1 MSGSGVYPP
10 RAASGAGA
18 VRRAVTR
25 DDVAKVAGVSTAVVS
40 YVVNNGPR
48 PVARATAARVR
59 EAMDLLGY
67 LPNASARALRRGTT
81 ETLGLVLADP
91 VNPFFAEYTAE
102 LVRAASA
109 QGKRLLIAD
118 VLEEG
123 AELAILEELVARRV
137 DGLLLATG
145 MVSPA
150 RSRFLATAAIPTV
163 FISSAERVP
172 GARTVGSDARAAAEI
187 LVDHLVR
194 HGRRRIGLVIGT
206 GGFGDPDP
214 RQVGWRHAQRLAGL
228 NEGPSVTVP
237 FSRQG
242 GYTGAAA
249 LLAQDPGLEAVFA
262 SNDLQA
268 IGLVRALHERG
279 IRIPEDVA
287 VVSFDGTQESEFCWP
302 PLTVARQPLPELA
315 AAALSLLDMPDRDEG
330 SHIQLQ
336 AELIYR
342 ASCGCA
348 STTDDTHPIVDLQ
361 PSLSASP
368 QGRKD

>member
-1 MSGSGVYPP
+1 MPTHRDPSDAAQLAGRPLVGSRPAP
-10 RAASGAGA
+10 ATRA
-18 VRRAVTR
+18 
-25 DDVAKVAGVSTAVVS
+25 DVAKLAGVSTAVVS

-48 PVARATAARVR
+48 PVAVGTAARVR

-109 QGKRLLIAD
+109 LGKRLLIAEI
-118 VLEEG
+118 LEEQ
-123 AELAILEELVARRV
+123 AELAVLEDLVARRV

-145 MVSPA
+145 MLSPG
-150 RSRFLATAAIPTV
+150 RSRLLAGAGIPTV
-163 FISSAERVP
+163 FISSANRVP
-172 GARTVGSDARAAAEI
+172 GARTVGSDAVGAAEG
-187 LVDHLVR
+187 LVKHLVR

-214 RQVGWRHAQRLAGL
+214 RKVGWRNSLRLAGL
-228 NEGPSVTVP
+228 SEGASVMMP
-237 FSRQG
+237 FTRQG
-242 GYTGAAA
+242 GYLGASA
-249 LLAQDPGLEAVFA
+249 LLEENPELDAVFA

-302 PLTVARQPLPELA
+302 PLTVARQPLSELA
-315 AAALSLLDMPDRDEG
+315 AAALALLDTPERAEG
-330 SHIQLQ
+330 THVQLQ
-336 AELIYR
+336 TEFIRR
-342 ASCGCA
+342 ASCGCTQSMGA
-348 STTDDTHPIVDLQ
+348 DGPT
-361 PSLSASP
+361 
-368 QGRKD
+368 